1 MDQSI
6 SNTTL
11 FLNIGGVFL
20 SNGWGHESRKLAA
33 ETIHL
38 NQEEMESHHPL
49 NMENQKEGK
58 LTLSEYLNR
67 VVFYEKRS
75 FTPDQFREFMFR
87 QSTPNGKIMEFIKL
101 LKEQYKLK
109 IAVINNEGRILN
121 QYLIKKFQLSQ
132 FVDFFISSC
141 FVHHQNPDTDIFRL
155 ALDISEDHAEKA
167 VYIEDLQT
175 FVDVA
180 RSMGIKSVRNKNFLP
195 TSEVLTTLGLMFAEK
210 NENLPIYA
218 EC

>member
-6 SNTTL
+6 PITTL
-11 FLNIGGVFL
+11 FLDIGGVLL

-33 ETIHL
+33 ETFNL
-38 NQEEMESHHPL
+38 NQEEMESRHRL
-49 NMENQKEGK
+49 NMVNHEEGK

-75 FTPDQFREFMFR
+75 FTPDQFREFIFR
-87 QSTPNGKIMEFIKL
+87 QSTPNGKMMEFIKL

-121 QYLIKKFQLSQ
+121 EYLIKKFQLSQ

-141 FVHHQNPDTDIFRL
+141 FVHFRNPDTDIFRL
-155 ALDISEDHAEKA
+155 ALDIADAPAEKA
-167 VYIEDLQT
+167 VYIDDLQS
-175 FVDVA
+175 FVEVA
-180 RSMGIKSVRNKNFLP
+180 RSMGIKSVKHKNYLSS
-195 TSEVLTTLGLMFAEK
+195 SEVLATLGLTIGEQK
-210 NENLPIYA
+210 ENLPMYA
-218 EC
+218 KC

>member
-1 MDQSI
+1 MGQSTPI
-6 SNTTL
+6 TTL
-11 FLNIGGVFL
+11 FLDIGGVLL

-33 ETIHL
+33 ETFHL
-38 NQEEMESHHPL
+38 NQEEMESPHRM
-49 NMENQKEGK
+49 NMIMHEQKK
-58 LTLSEYLNR
+58 LSLSDYLNR

-87 QSTPNGKIMEFIKL
+87 QSTPNGKMMEFIKL

-121 QYLIKKFQLSQ
+121 EYLINKFQLSQ

-141 FVHHQNPDTDIFRL
+141 FVHHRNPDTDIFRL
-155 ALDISEDHAEKA
+155 ALDISEVPGEKD
-167 VYIEDLQT
+167 VYIEDLKS
-175 FVDVA
+175 FVDIA
-180 RSMGIKSVRNKNFLP
+180 RSMGIKSVRHKNYIS
-195 TSEVLTTLGLMFAEK
+195 TSEVLATLGLTIGEK
-210 NENLPIYA
+210 NENIPMYA

>member
-1 MDQSI
+1 MGQSI
-6 SNTTL
+6 PITTL
-11 FLNIGGVFL
+11 FLDIGGVFL
-20 SNGWGHESRKLAA
+20 SNGWGHESRMKAA
-33 ETIHL
+33 ETFHL
-38 NQEEMESHHPL
+38 NQEEMESLHQQYVVKH
-49 NMENQKEGK
+49 EEGK

-75 FTPDQFREFMFR
+75 FTPDQFSEFMFR
-87 QSTPNGKIMEFIKL
+87 KSTPNGKMMEFIKL

-121 QYLIKKFQLSQ
+121 EFLIRKFQLSQ

-141 FVHHQNPDTDIFRL
+141 FVHYRNPETDIFRL
-155 ALDISEDHAEKA
+155 ALDISETPAEQA
-167 VYIEDLQT
+167 IYIEDLQT

-180 RSMGIKSVRNKNFLP
+180 RSMGIKSVRHMNYLS
-195 TSEVLTTLGLMFAEK
+195 TSEVLTTLGLTIGEHKDISPM
-210 NENLPIYA
+210 YA

>member
-1 MDQSI
+1 MEYSVPI
-6 SNTTL
+6 TTL
-11 FLNIGGVFL
+11 FLDIGGVLL

-33 ETIHL
+33 ETFHLDEAEMEERHHL
-38 NQEEMESHHPL
+38 NMVTHE
-49 NMENQKEGK
+49 EGK

-75 FTPDQFREFMFR
+75 FTPDQFQEFMYT
-87 QSTPNGKIMEFIKL
+87 QTTPNLEMIEFIKQ

-121 QYLIKKFQLSQ
+121 EYRIRKFQLTQ

-141 FVHHQNPDTDIFRL
+141 FVHYRKPDTDIFRL
-155 ALDISEDHAEKA
+155 ALDVAQISVDQA
-167 VYIEDLQT
+167 VYIEDLQM

-180 RSMGIKSVRNKNFLP
+180 RELGIRSIRHKNQLS
-195 TSEVLTTLGLMFAEK
+195 TSEVLATMGLK
-210 NENLPIYA
+210 IG
-218 EC
+218 